1 MPAYRFCRPDDVPD
15 LVAALNACSGEADPM
30 TVDRFRWEMK
40 VLDVWPSS
48 CMVAR
53 EGDRPIGVLIGAKRE
68 QATRIHRLEVDPEF
82 RRQGHASHLLTSL
95 SQKLAVLGPP
105 RLVVEVPSD
114 NEAARALFD
123 SLGYEETARLVD
135 WERGPTLGEE
145 RVPEELFVKVELD
158 DLTDLEAVDRFGSAW
173 VRQEP
178 TLRQL
183 GEDLYGEAIAT
194 PERVEAWA
202 LYRLAGAFADV
213 LGLGWS
219 DDERTAALLTLLL
232 ARVEQ
237 ESRLPLRMPRLDEE
251 GGEQELLEALGFE
264 PAGRYHRLEAEAR
277 SA

>member
-15 LVAALNACSGEADPM
+15 LVDALNACGDPDPPM

-48 CMVAR
+48 CMVVR
-53 EGDRPIGVLIGAKRE
+53 EGERPVGVLIGAKRE
-68 QATRIHRLEVDPEF
+68 EATLVHRLEIDPEY

-105 RLVVEVPSD
+105 RLVAEVPED
-114 NEAARALFD
+114 AEAALALFA
-123 SLGYEETARLVD
+123 SLGYEETTILTD

-145 RVPEELFVKVELD
+145 RVPEELFVKIELD
-158 DLTDLEAVDRFGSAW
+158 DLTDVEAVDRFGSAW

-183 GEDLYGEAIAT
+183 GEDLHGEAIAT
-194 PERVEAWA
+194 PERIEAYA
-202 LYRLAGAFADV
+202 LHRLAADFSDV
-213 LGLGWS
+213 LGLGWA
-219 DDERTAALLTLLL
+219 DEERTVPLLTLLF

-237 ESRLPLRMPRLDEE
+237 ESRRPLRLPRLEEE
-251 GGEQELLEALGFE
+251 GGERELLGALGFE
-264 PAGRYHRLEAEAR
+264 PGRRYHRLEARAE